1 MTTKLSINNIFEKL
15 NEFGIKSKE
24 TPHCYSVL
32 YHHFCQEDFENIVRI
47 VLLQF
52 PIKPQDDAWMPGT
65 PTGNMDDHGFYICPV
80 DLDQWDEDDF
90 DMFISFGEIHW
101 C

>member
-1 MTTKLSINNIFEKL
+1 
-15 NEFGIKSKE
+15 
-24 TPHCYSVL
+24 
-32 YHHFCQEDFENIVRI
+32 